1 MENLGPFNLFFTLS
15 CGEKRYNENFTTFL
29 KGHNVTYEYKQGREE
44 VFVDGAPLEEFL
56 QQDQNQSKHDFIKDN
71 ILRQTLVFDNRV
83 KEFISTIMMN
93 KEGPFCVKYY
103 NYRVEFQLRGAAHI
117 HGTIW
122 VDFEK
127 HFKNL
132 VKSDCP
138 NGQKPGHMRR
148 VPRQPISKPSLGFA
162 RPWFWISRIKD

>member
-1 MENLGPFNLFFTLS
+1 MPMNFNLFFTLS

-44 VFVDGAPLEEFL
+44 VFVDGVSLEDFL

-127 HFKNL
+127 HFEKL
-132 VKSDCP
+132 VKSE
-138 NGQKPGHMRR
+138 
-148 VPRQPISKPSLGFA
+148 
-162 RPWFWISRIKD
+162 